1 VAKEILLRRIQ
12 YHHYGGPDEMR
23 LEEAEIPQPGR
34 GQVRVRVR
42 AAAANPADWSIRA
55 GNLRL
60 VSGSRFP
67 RGLGHDFAGVVDAV
81 GPEVTRFKV
90 GDEVFGIEGIRAA
103 GAFAEYLVIAEK
115 SAFRKPPSL
124 SFELA
129 AALPMASVTAWSA
142 VVERAK
148 VRAGQSVFI
157 TGCLRGVG
165 RAAVQ
170 IARMRGAEVA
180 GSCSA
185 SGREEALALGV
196 REVADY
202 RAFDIAAY
210 RRRFDLV
217 FDTAAALSLSECGSM
232 LKRGGVAVHVVFAP
246 RKVIACLFSPRHKL
260 ASGDPTPQRMAGI
273 TEAAEQGKL
282 VPKIGR
288 TVPLSEAIPA
298 LTELETAGT
307 PKGKLVIVFAA

>member
-1 VAKEILLRRIQ
+1 MQSIQ
-12 YHHYGGPDEMR
+12 YHRYGGPEEMG
-23 LEEAEIPQPGR
+23 LEEVEIPKPGR

-42 AAAANPADWSIRA
+42 AAATNPADWGIRA
-55 GNLRL
+55 GHLRL

-67 RGLGHDFAGVVDAV
+67 RGLGHDFAGVIDAI

-90 GDEVFGIEGIRAA
+90 GDEVFGIKGIREA

-142 VVERAK
+142 VVDRAK
-148 VRAGQSVFI
+148 LRAGQSVFI
-157 TGCLRGVG
+157 TGCLGAVG

-170 IARMRGAEVA
+170 IARMRDAEVA
-180 GSCSA
+180 GNCSA
-185 SGREEALALGV
+185 SVREEALALGV

-202 RAFDIAAY
+202 RAFNIAAY
-210 RRRFDLV
+210 QHRFDLV
-217 FDTAAALSLSECGSM
+217 FDTAGVLSLSQCSSM
-232 LKRGGVAVHVVFAP
+232 LKRGGVAVHVVFQP
-246 RKVIACLFSPRHKL
+246 GKLIACLLSPQHKL
-260 ASGDPTPQRMAGI
+260 ASGNPTPRRMAGI

-307 PKGKLVIVFAA
+307 PKGKLVIVFAP